1 MVEDGDKADDLVFFN
16 LVKKMGSE
24 VLDFMK
30 LTADCPSLNDG
41 GYVQILDLQ
50 CKVEGGKYCISFMQ
64 RIWPP
69 HTPFWPGV
77 PIVRGAE
84 EAPSYRRWSG
94 DFLTPISMS
103 LKKR

>member
-50 CKVEGGKYCISFMQ
+50 CKVEGG
-64 RIWPP
+64 
-69 HTPFWPGV
+69 
-77 PIVRGAE
+77 
-84 EAPSYRRWSG
+84 G
-94 DFLTPISMS
+94 DIA
-103 LKKR
+103 